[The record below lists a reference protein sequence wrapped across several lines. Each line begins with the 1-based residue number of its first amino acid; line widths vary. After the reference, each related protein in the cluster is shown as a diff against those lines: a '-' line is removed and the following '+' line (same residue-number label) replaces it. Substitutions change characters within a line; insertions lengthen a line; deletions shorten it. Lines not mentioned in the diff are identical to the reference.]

1 MERERRNEYKGLNM
15 ALILPQTS
23 NEVVQRSKTDVQRV
37 LGGSNP
43 FLENSW
49 LGALVTSAAN
59 RIFDFYLQLKEAIN
73 LNFPD
78 TTSGVFLDRWA
89 TIYGV
94 PRNPATQSIGN
105 IVATGTA
112 DSVIAS
118 SSGYQSSDG
127 ISYNS
132 TASAT
137 ITDQS
142 LSVSSITLAGFLVTV
157 TTAVDHGIAS
167 NVPVTIAGATQTD
180 YNGLQTI
187 TVTAADK
194 FQYTIASSPTSPAT
208 GTITADFTAASVPVE
223 SVEFETEDLTVNQ
236 SLDAVLTLGSPI
248 AGVDD
253 DASVDFDQLDGG
265 VPQESD
271 SELKIR
277 FLSRVQNPVAH
288 FSVSDIEN
296 QAKLISGVTR
306 VFVQAATPADGTLT
320 VYFMRDNDANP
331 IPDSGDIATVKAK
344 LVEILPA
351 NTDESDMT
359 VAGPTAVITAFSF
372 TALTPNTTTMQE
384 AVSASLAQFFDE
396 ETEVG
401 VDVDSDKYRSAI
413 ISTIDL
419 TTGDSVSTFT
429 LSTPTADISV
439 DAGEIAT
446 LGAVTYP

>member
-1 MERERRNEYKGLNM
+1 MSLN
-15 ALILPQTS
+15 LPQTAD
-23 NEVVQRSKTDVQRV
+23 EVVQRSKTDVQRD

-49 LGALVTSAAN
+49 LGALVTACAN
-59 RIFDFYLQLKEAIN
+59 RIFDFYIQLTKAIE

-78 TTSGVFLDRWA
+78 TTSGAFLDRWA
-89 TIYGV
+89 SIYGV
-94 PRNPATQSIGN
+94 PRLAATQSAGN

-112 DSVIAS
+112 DTVIPLS
-118 SSGYQSSDG
+118 TGYQSTDG
-127 ISYNS
+127 ISYDS
-132 TASAT
+132 TLAAT
-137 ITDQS
+137 ITAQV
-142 LSVSSITLAGFLVTV
+142 LSVSSITRSGFLVTV

-194 FQYTIASSPTSPAT
+194 FEYTIASSPTSPAS
-208 GTITADFTAASVPVE
+208 GTITSSFTAASVPVQ

-236 SLDAVLTLGSPI
+236 SLDSILSLLSPI
-248 AGVDD
+248 SGVDTPTY
-253 DASVDFDQLDGG
+253 VDFNQLDGG
-265 VPQESD
+265 VPQETD
-271 SELKIR
+271 VELSIR
-277 FLSRVQNPVAH
+277 FLNRVQNPVAH

-296 QAKLISGVTR
+296 QAKLIAGVTR
-306 VFVQAATPADGTLT
+306 VFVESVTPAVGQVT

-331 IPDSGDIATVKAK
+331 IPDSGDVATVKAK

-351 NTDESDMT
+351 NTQEDDLI
-359 VAGPTAVITAFSF
+359 VAGPTAVPTAFTF
-372 TALTPNTTTMQE
+372 TALVPNTTTMQA

-401 VDVDSDKYRSAI
+401 VNVDEDKYRSAI
-413 ISTIDL
+413 ISTIDT

-429 LSTPTADISV
+429 LSAPTTDIAV
-439 DAGEIAT
+439 TAGQIAT
-446 LGAVTYP
+446 LGTVTYP